1 MIYMEATFMKHK
13 RLNIEE
19 REHIAIFIAKGKSYR
34 HIGRILGRSHTTII
48 REVNL
53 IGKKR
58 KNYRAIAAQKLAEK
72 RNLLSGRKKLVDTMP
87 EVFIEV
93 FERLFKKWSPRQVSE
108 DIKRAH
114 PDEPWTWISHE
125 TIYRYVYAFPRGQLK
140 KAMIS
145 YLRHKKRLRGGR
157 GKLKMRKQV
166 LEDPTPIS
174 QRPEEVKDRKVPGHW
189 EGDLIVGKGNKSAIG
204 TLVERTSRMVFIVPL
219 KAKTAKTV
227 AESFSDVFEE
237 IAPEMKKSLTYDRG
251 TEMAEHK
258 WFSTK
263 TGIPVF
269 FADPHAPWQ
278 RGSCENTNMLVRDFF
293 PRGTDFTKVP
303 LERLKEVQNW
313 LNERPRQ
320 TLGWKTPKE
329 VFYHLIGATDV

>member
-114 PDEPWTWISHE
+114 P
-125 TIYRYVYAFPRGQLK
+125 
-140 KAMIS
+140 
-145 YLRHKKRLRGGR
+145 
-157 GKLKMRKQV
+157 
-166 LEDPTPIS
+166 
-174 QRPEEVKDRKVPGHW
+174 
-189 EGDLIVGKGNKSAIG
+189 
-204 TLVERTSRMVFIVPL
+204 
-219 KAKTAKTV
+219 
-227 AESFSDVFEE
+227 
-237 IAPEMKKSLTYDRG
+237 
-251 TEMAEHK
+251 
-258 WFSTK
+258 
-263 TGIPVF
+263 
-269 FADPHAPWQ
+269 
-278 RGSCENTNMLVRDFF
+278 
-293 PRGTDFTKVP
+293 
-303 LERLKEVQNW
+303 
-313 LNERPRQ
+313 
-320 TLGWKTPKE
+320 
-329 VFYHLIGATDV
+329 